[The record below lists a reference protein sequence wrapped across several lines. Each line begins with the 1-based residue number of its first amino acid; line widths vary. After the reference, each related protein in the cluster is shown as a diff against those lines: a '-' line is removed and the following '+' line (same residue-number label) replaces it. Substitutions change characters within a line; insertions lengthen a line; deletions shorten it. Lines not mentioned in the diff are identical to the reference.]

1 MAANP
6 ATKTTFI
13 HNKCHFLR
21 EWVSHKRLGGI
32 MLCFVSRA
40 FLVDTL
46 TTLKCCKQLIA
57 RYISGRTESGT
68 TNVMPAEEGEVL

>member
-1 MAANP
+1 
-6 ATKTTFI
+6 
-13 HNKCHFLR
+13 
-21 EWVSHKRLGGI
+21 